1 MMAHQKL
8 RMTFSIGLLS
18 LLTQAW
24 PCRAQRVPKECER
37 LVKSLPGPRDPRLD
51 ERVKSLIQVSS
62 QITCLWQLTAASG
75 RINPAITKDEV
86 IAALKR
92 AYRAQKSVNTTQTG
106 APTGSGGSTSA
117 VSKPSTPLSIAT
129 EYGGI
134 TSSTSGQTMT
144 FQAPLDGIPRIL
156 VSHGDI
162 PYCDT
167 PLLSRLPGCVSR
179 AVLDKLDRIGIG
191 VSVNTSG
198 SNNVSG
204 TATGTGQGTTQQASL
219 SSVGSKI
226 PSFAGTFV
234 KVAIIKAGSD
244 KLPDPSTLKSD
255 SLMKSFG
262 TVVSEV
268 RALPGYVD
276 WQECVRK
283 KLMAAAANERDAVFM
298 KYYGQIVDV
307 MLAGTKV
314 DCSANPALVP
324 TPEQSTL
331 TDADRKVV
339 QDMKAFLASSEIVGA
354 QFEEAVDEAATAPV
368 LSFEYDYNTPQNQP
382 TNSTIKLVGSLNFL
396 EKKAQE
402 AAKENAKGF
411 DSDTSVPMA
420 PLTLTYNGGFSLYNY
435 VPASTIPGASL
446 LRDVQ
451 VGTELDYS
459 ISSSNWPSI
468 LKKIGDSTVSAT
480 YYFQYQTSPSILN
493 VTPGSPLN
501 GITITGLPSTAT
513 QVFAKKGDI
522 HVAQLKWGFGKGKN
536 VKFPI
541 AVTYSNRTEL
551 ITHPAWGLQFGV
563 SYDLSAFMGTG
574 SSK

>member
-8 RMTFSIGLLS
+8 AGAFSIGLLF
-18 LLTQAW
+18 LLTQSRAS
-24 PCRAQRVPKECER
+24 RAQQVPTECER
-37 LVKSLPGPRDPRLD
+37 LVKSLPAPGDPRLD
-51 ERVKSLIQVSS
+51 ERVKSLIQAGS
-62 QITCLWQLTAASG
+62 QITCVWQLAAASG
-75 RINPAITKDEV
+75 RINPVITKDDV

-92 AYRAQKSVNTTQTG
+92 AYQAQKSVNTTQTG
-106 APTGSGGSTSA
+106 AATGSSGSTSA

-134 TSSTSGQTMT
+134 TSSTTGETMT
-144 FQAPLDGIPRIL
+144 FQTPLDGIPRAL
-156 VSHGDI
+156 VTHGDI

-198 SNNVSG
+198 SKNVSG
-204 TATGTGQGTTQQASL
+204 TATGPGQGTTQQASL

-226 PSFAGTFV
+226 PSFAGTFL
-234 KVAIIKAGSD
+234 KVAIIRAGSD
-244 KLPDPSTLKSD
+244 KLPDPSTIKSE

-262 TVVSEV
+262 AVVSEV
-268 RALPGYVD
+268 TTLPGYVD
-276 WQECVRK
+276 WQKCVRS
-283 KLMAAAANERDAVFM
+283 KLMAAGASERDAVFV
-298 KYYGQIVDV
+298 KYYTQIVDII
-307 MLAGTKV
+307 LAGANV
-314 DCSANPALVP
+314 DCSANPAAVRL
-324 TPEQSTL
+324 PEQSML

-339 QDMKAFLASSEIVGA
+339 QDMEDFLASSEIVGA
-354 QFEEAVDEAATAPV
+354 QFEEAVNEAASAPV
-368 LSFEYDYNTPQNQP
+368 LSFEYDYSTPQNQP
-382 TNSTIKLVGSLNFL
+382 TNSTIKVVGSVSFL
-396 EKKAQE
+396 KKKGQE
-402 AAKENAKGF
+402 ASEGKAKGSGS
-411 DSDTSVPMA
+411 DSSVPTA
-420 PLTLTYNGGFSLYNY
+420 PLTLTYNAGFSLYNY
-435 VPASTIPGASL
+435 TPASSIPGSSL

-451 VGTELDYS
+451 VGTELDYN
-459 ISSSNWPSI
+459 ISSSHWPGV
-468 LKKIGDSTVSAT
+468 LKKIGDSTASGT
-480 YYFQYQTSPSILN
+480 YYFQYQSSPSILN

-501 GITITGLPSTAT
+501 GITITGLPATAT

-522 HVAQLKWGFGKGKN
+522 HVAQLKWGLGKGKN

-551 ITHPAWGLQFGV
+551 ITHPAWGLQFGA